1 MDSTLPQRRRL
12 GPIECGGGEVMESY
26 RGICGD
32 CALEEIG
39 VEKDLCTTC
48 GCCEDHCPCTEAAG
62 AWNDDGGYANT

>member
-1 MDSTLPQRRRL
+1 
-12 GPIECGGGEVMESY
+12 MESY

-39 VEKDLCTTC
+39 VEKYLCTTC